1 MIISYHLIYF
11 YNNSACDAQLCNT
24 HFQIFKTDIYRIIH
38 NRLQDDFVYD
48 DELER
53 AKKKFNFKIT
63 LSANNQ

>member
-38 NRLQDDFVYD
+38 NRVQDDFVYD
-48 DELER
+48 DELKGQ
-53 AKKKFNFKIT
+53 KKSLISK
-63 LSANNQ
+63 LP

>member
-48 DELER
+48 DEKG
-53 AKKKFNFKIT
+53 KKKV
-63 LSANNQ
+63 

>member
-38 NRLQDDFVYD
+38 NRVQDDFVYD
-48 DELER
+48 DELKG
-53 AKKKFNFKIT
+53 KKKV
-63 LSANNQ
+63 